1 VEVTDEATVEQAN
14 SINAQ
19 TTGVVTATI
28 SDTSLAV
35 LADLTGTG
43 NAYTITV
50 NDLSANAAALNSL
63 DGKTTVNI
71 DATAVE
77 TISGNAEDIVQ
88 AINTTTIAKNDYFGL
103 LVSGN
108 SITTANLITLDNLTT
123 GAVDVSNINSING
136 SLVSLVSVYQSGGIT
151 GRNNIAITVTDTTVS
166 ANSLNTLIGLTTSSI
181 DLSAATTI
189 TGTLTNVDTAY
200 GLSRIIG
207 LGNESVTLQ
216 NTSTALASVLNTLNT
231 RTSGQIDATVVTTI
245 TGTSAEISTVFSVPG
260 ITTSSGV
267 RVNMSGDE
275 SANLL
280 IGYAGNDTISGL
292 GGGDTLR
299 GGAGNDSL
307 DGGTGTDTADFS
319 DKTTAVVLTLNG
331 ATNATATIGG
341 VELDTIINIENISGG
356 SAADNLTGDTLA
368 NLLIGNGGNDTLT
381 GNGGNDTLT
390 GGDGNDS
397 LNGGNGTDTANFS
410 DKTTAVVLTLN
421 GATNATATIGSIEQD
436 TIINI
441 ENITGGSAA
450 DTLTGDGL
458 ANTFRGGDGNDTL
471 DGGAGSDT
479 ADFSDKTTAVVLTL
493 NGATNSTATIGGVAE
508 DTIVNIEN
516 ITGGS
521 AADNF
526 TGDNLANNLL
536 GNGGN
541 DTLLGA
547 DGNDTFRGGDG
558 NDFFDGGTG
567 SDYADFA
574 DKTTSVVLTL
584 NGATNTTVTV
594 GGVAEDTIVNIEN
607 VTGGTAADI
616 LTGDGLVNFLLG
628 NSGNDTLL
636 GLGGND
642 FLRGSGGN
650 DSLDGGTGLDTV
662 DFSDRTGA
670 VVLTLNGATNATAT
684 IGGVEL
690 DTIVNI
696 ENITGGSAADTLTGD
711 TLANSLVGN
720 GGNDT
725 LSGLGG
731 NDTLTGSDGTDT
743 FLFSTA
749 PNTSTNRDTITD
761 FISATDKL
769 SFSRTAYGGFGTQTA
784 LTAAQFA
791 SGANLA
797 AASNANQRFIYDTNS
812 GILRFDSDGSGA
824 TASIEVAVLS
834 SKPTIVFGDFSLFA

>member
-1 VEVTDEATVEQAN
+1 
-14 SINAQ
+14 
-19 TTGVVTATI
+19 
-28 SDTSLAV
+28 
-35 LADLTGTG
+35 
-43 NAYTITV
+43 
-50 NDLSANAAALNSL
+50 
-63 DGKTTVNI
+63 
-71 DATAVE
+71 
-77 TISGNAEDIVQ
+77 
-88 AINTTTIAKNDYFGL
+88 
-103 LVSGN
+103 
-108 SITTANLITLDNLTT
+108 
-123 GAVDVSNINSING
+123 
-136 SLVSLVSVYQSGGIT
+136 
-151 GRNNIAITVTDTTVS
+151 
-166 ANSLNTLIGLTTSSI
+166 
-181 DLSAATTI
+181 
-189 TGTLTNVDTAY
+189 
-200 GLSRIIG
+200 
-207 LGNESVTLQ
+207 
-216 NTSTALASVLNTLNT
+216 
-231 RTSGQIDATVVTTI
+231 
-245 TGTSAEISTVFSVPG
+245 
-260 ITTSSGV
+260 
-267 RVNMSGDE
+267 
-275 SANLL
+275 
-280 IGYAGNDTISGL
+280 
-292 GGGDTLR
+292 
-299 GGAGNDSL
+299 
-307 DGGTGTDTADFS
+307 
-319 DKTTAVVLTLNG
+319 
-331 ATNATATIGG
+331 
-341 VELDTIINIENISGG
+341 
-356 SAADNLTGDTLA
+356 
-368 NLLIGNGGNDTLT
+368 
-381 GNGGNDTLT
+381 
-390 GGDGNDS
+390 
-397 LNGGNGTDTANFS
+397 
-410 DKTTAVVLTLN
+410 
-421 GATNATATIGSIEQD
+421 
-436 TIINI
+436 
-441 ENITGGSAA
+441 
-450 DTLTGDGL
+450 
-458 ANTFRGGDGNDTL
+458 
-471 DGGAGSDT
+471 
-479 ADFSDKTTAVVLTL
+479 
-493 NGATNSTATIGGVAE
+493 
-508 DTIVNIEN
+508 
-516 ITGGS
+516 
-521 AADNF
+521 
-526 TGDNLANNLL
+526 
-536 GNGGN
+536 
-541 DTLLGA
+541 
-547 DGNDTFRGGDG
+547 
-558 NDFFDGGTG
+558 
-567 SDYADFA
+567 
-574 DKTTSVVLTL
+574 VVLTL

>member
-1 VEVTDEATVEQAN
+1 VSGGATVGQAN
-14 SINAQ
+14 SIDAQ
-19 TTGVVTATI
+19 TSGVVTASI
-28 SDTSLAV
+28 SDTSLAA
-35 LADLTGTG
+35 LAGLTGTG

-63 DGKTTVNI
+63 DGKTTVTI

-88 AINTTTIAKNDYFGL
+88 AINSSSIAKNDYFGL
-103 LVSGN
+103 LVSGS
-108 SITTANLITLDNLTT
+108 SITTANLVALVGLTT
-123 GAVDVSNINSING
+123 GNVNVSGINSING
-136 SLVSLVSVYQSGGIT
+136 SIVSLVSVYQSGGIT
-151 GRNNIAITVTDTTVS
+151 GKGSMLVTATDTS
-166 ANSLNTLIGLTTSSI
+166 IFANSLNTLIGLTTSSI
-181 DLSAATTI
+181 DLSAATAI

-245 TGTSAEISTVFSVPG
+245 TGTSAEISAVFSVPG

-267 RVNMSGDE
+267 RVNMSGDA

-292 GGGDTLR
+292 GGNDTLR

-341 VELDTIINIENISGG
+341 VELDTIINIENITGG

-368 NLLIGNGGNDTLT
+368 NTFRGGAGNDTL
-381 GNGGNDTLT
+381 NGGD
-390 GGDGNDS
+390 
-397 LNGGNGTDTANFS
+397 
-410 DKTTAVVLTLN
+410 
-421 GATNATATIGSIEQD
+421 
-436 TIINI
+436 
-441 ENITGGSAA
+441 
-450 DTLTGDGL
+450 
-458 ANTFRGGDGNDTL
+458 
-471 DGGAGSDT
+471 GSDT

-493 NGATNSTATIGGVAE
+493 NGATNATASIGGVAE
-508 DTIVNIEN
+508 DTIINIEN

-521 AADNF
+521 AADTL
-526 TGDNLANNLL
+526 TGDTLANFLI

-541 DTLLGA
+541 DTLTGGA
-547 DGNDTFRGGDG
+547 GNDTLRGGDG
-558 NDFFDGGTG
+558 NDSLDGGNGT
-567 SDYADFA
+567 ADWVEFT
-574 DKTTSVVLTL
+574 DKTVAVVLTL
-584 NGATNTTVTV
+584 NGATNATVTV

-607 VTGGTAADI
+607 VTGGTAADT
-616 LTGDGLVNFLLG
+616 LTGDTLANFLIG

-684 IGGVEL
+684 IGGVEV

-824 TASIEVAVLS
+824 TASIQVAVLS